1 MAFNLFICKL
11 QNTVKK
17 GDGYPNS
24 IVFTIT
30 ITITITIAIAIGN
43 GKGTPSLVAKNGN

>member
-1 MAFNLFICKL
+1 MAFNLFILIL

-17 GDGYPNS
+17 GDGYLNG
-24 IVFTIT
+24 IVFTIA
-30 ITITITIAIAIGN
+30 ITITITIAIGNGN